1 MLKHWI
7 WILVT
12 ISLWLSCSNS
22 NSKRE
27 QELNGLWKGK
37 SIHQVGDSIVHEI
50 QSDIEFV
57 FDKPDYSFNNA
68 NLSEQGQ
75 YRVLEN
81 QLELTFQEDSIS
93 KIRQI
98 EIFKFS
104 QDSLGLLLK
113 DSLEHKKVIFIR
125 Q

>member
-1 MLKHWI
+1 MLKHWV

-12 ISLWLSCSNS
+12 ISLWFSCS

-37 SIHQVGDSIVHEI
+37 SIHQVGDSVVHEI

-75 YRVLEN
+75 YRVVDDM
-81 QLELTFQEDSIS
+81 LELTFQEDSIS

-104 QDSLGLLLK
+104 GDSLGLLLK
-113 DSLEHKKVIFIR
+113 DSLEQKKVIFIK